1 MLQWIMWSKQALGK
15 GGLEVTRP
23 SEFEMEENAMVT
35 EFLSHSD
42 LDPQGS
48 SGMESSYH
56 QGSCLP

>member
-1 MLQWIMWSKQALGK
+1 MWSKQALGK